1 MSEADLFSRASIQE
15 DAMSRYR
22 DDRDDYGGGRSP
34 RGRGDYEEDERR
46 AGRDDYGRA
55 RGGIG
60 VGGGGRS
67 YRDEYRPDEM
77 SYAPDRERY
86 LGGGGGGGRD
96 YDDYG
101 RARDYRREDYSR
113 PDYPAGGGRDDYERR
128 DYERATRDDYERPA
142 ERGAA
147 EDRDHRSLWEQG
159 RDLISGRQPPP
170 GREQRGASR
179 SHVRCRDIMTR
190 DVTVAMR
197 ETTLEEVARM
207 MRDEDTGV
215 IPVVEH
221 PGATPAQAAP
231 ADAAAPTGGT
241 ATTTA
246 IVAAPAANVDVSVAG
261 TSQGERKAYAASP
274 GNGRLV
280 GLITDRDV
288 VVRAIAEGKDPRTT
302 RAEEIMTTDVHTAQ
316 PNDRVIEAIR
326 KMGDKQVRR
335 IPVVDRDQI
344 LRGII
349 SMADVALETNDDREL
364 AEALEEIS
372 SGSSFWNRIFG

>member
-1 MSEADLFSRASIQE
+1 
-15 DAMSRYR
+15 MSRYR
-22 DDRDDYGGGRSP
+22 DDRDDYSGSGGRAA
-34 RGRGDYEEDERR
+34 RGGRGDYEEDERS
-46 AGRDDYGRA
+46 ATRDDYGRGA

-60 VGGGGRS
+60 SGGGGRS
-67 YRDEYRPDEM
+67 YRDEYRDDEM
-77 SYAPDRERY
+77 NYAPDRERY
-86 LGGGGGGGRD
+86 LSGGGGGRD

-101 RARDYRREDYSR
+101 RARDYRRKEHSRPADYS
-113 PDYPAGGGRDDYERR
+113 GGGRGR
-128 DYERATRDDYERPA
+128 DEYERATRDDYERPVGG
-142 ERGAA
+142 RGYT
-147 EDRDHRSLWEQG
+147 EDRGDDRSLWEQG
-159 RDLISGRQPPP
+159 RDLISGRRPPP
-170 GREQRGASR
+170 QQGREQRGASR

-231 ADAAAPTGGT
+231 ADAATATATSTG
-241 ATTTA
+241 TTTA
-246 IVAAPAANVDVSVAG
+246 AATTAPAENVDVSVAG
-261 TSQGERKAYAASP
+261 TSHAERKAYAASP

-335 IPVVDRDQI
+335 IPVVDREQI